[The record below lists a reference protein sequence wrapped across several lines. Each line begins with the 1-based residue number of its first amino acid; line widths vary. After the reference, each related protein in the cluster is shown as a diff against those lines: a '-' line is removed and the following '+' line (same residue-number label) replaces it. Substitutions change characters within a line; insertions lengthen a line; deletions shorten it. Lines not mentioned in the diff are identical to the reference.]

1 VFGGLGAT
9 WIWWG
14 TALVAVVAVA
24 RHIAAARRAGR
35 RPSRVAIALVAAVPI
50 DELRVEVRNID
61 PAPLFGLLG
70 TLTGRVRL
78 LVGPDT
84 IALRGITSGGIRVS
98 GFGSS
103 FGTFGL
109 LDYMFRPADCEVE
122 RPRMGVS
129 SFSVSLG
136 KPAIVL
142 RCADGRRTVELVLS
156 RPAITT
162 LEDVQREL
170 IWAGARAL
178 DGQPVGEPA
187 RLHRP
192 APAPRAAAAVLAAP
206 AGVASG
212 RSERGLA
219 TNERWPGRS
228 CTNVARPT

>member
-1 VFGGLGAT
+1 M
-9 WIWWG
+9 
-14 TALVAVVAVA
+14 
-24 RHIAAARRAGR
+24 GR
-35 RPSRVAIALVAAVPI
+35 RPSRVAIALVSAVPI
-50 DELRVEVRNID
+50 ALAIWQREQAFWILPFFFLVPAAGFAWLWLHRDRTQVELGAIEFFDELRVEVRNID
-61 PAPLFGLLG
+61 PPPLFGLLG
-70 TLTGRVRL
+70 TISGRVRL

-103 FGTFGL
+103 FGTFEL
-109 LDYMFRPADCEVE
+109 LDYTFRPEDCEVE

-129 SFSVSLG
+129 SFFVSLG

-156 RPAITT
+156 RPAITA

-192 APAPRAAAAVLAAP
+192 PPAPGQQP
-206 AGVASG
+206 PYWPPPPGWHPDG
-212 RSERGLA
+212 PSEA
-219 TNERWPGRS
+219 
-228 CTNVARPT
+228 